1 MRHSLL
7 IQSLFL
13 KPFVSYL
20 LNIDLFRGLRELL
33 RSDYI
38 LIESLAVMLS
48 TGITGGAYKLDP
60 DPLMPYPYLL
70 AWCWSG
76 ILTVFFDGFT
86 IDASRYTI
94 HTLRWF
100 RHIFAFATHRLSLDS
115 YRVRLLVVLPF
126 NPALAYWLL
135 PIKLGVMLSLL
146 HLEGRAYR
154 TAVHLQM

>member
-1 MRHSLL
+1 L

-60 DPLMPYPYLL
+60 DPLMP
-70 AWCWSG
+70 
-76 ILTVFFDGFT
+76 ILTFWLGVGQGFLPYFFDGFT

-100 RHIFAFATHRLSLDS
+100 RHIFAFATHRTLA
-115 YRVRLLVVLPF
+115 RQLPGSAPSSSAF
-126 NPALAYWLL
+126 
-135 PIKLGVMLSLL
+135 
-146 HLEGRAYR
+146 
-154 TAVHLQM
+154 

>member
-1 MRHSLL
+1 VRHSLL

-76 ILTVFFDGFT
+76 ILTVFFSTGSPLTRAVTPFIRYDGSDT
-86 IDASRYTI
+86 S
-94 HTLRWF
+94 L
-100 RHIFAFATHRLSLDS
+100 LSLRIDS
-115 YRVRLLVVLPF
+115 RSTVTGF
-126 NPALAYWLL
+126 
-135 PIKLGVMLSLL
+135 GS
-146 HLEGRAYR
+146 
-154 TAVHLQM
+154 